1 MKRGLLLAVGLIALA
16 LGLIGL
22 VLPLLPTTPFV
33 LLAAACF
40 AKANPVWEQWLLDH
54 PRLGPNLRRWRERG
68 AIARPAKRLALGLLL
83 SSALLGAWMLR
94 ERGAWAVLPPLACA
108 TVGLWIATRPEA

>member
-1 MKRGLLLAVGLIALA
+1 MKRTLLLIAGSLA
-16 LGLIGL
+16 LGLGVIGL

-40 AKANPVWEQWLLDH
+40 ARANPAWEQWLLDH
-54 PRLGPNLRRWRERG
+54 PRFGPNLRRWRERG

-83 SSALLGAWMLR
+83 LSALSGAWMLR
-94 ERGAWAVLPPLACA
+94 ERGAWMALPPLVCLS
-108 TVGLWIATRPEA
+108 VGLWIATRPEA

>member
-1 MKRGLLLAVGLIALA
+1 MKRPLLLLAGLLALG

-40 AKANPVWEQWLLDH
+40 AKAHPAWEQRLLDH
-54 PRLGPNLRRWRERG
+54 PRFGPNLRRWRERG
-68 AIARPAKRLALGLLL
+68 AIARPAKRLAVGVLL

-94 ERGAWAVLPPLACA
+94 ERGAWAALPPLVCA
-108 TVGLWIATRPEA
+108 TVGLWIATRPEG